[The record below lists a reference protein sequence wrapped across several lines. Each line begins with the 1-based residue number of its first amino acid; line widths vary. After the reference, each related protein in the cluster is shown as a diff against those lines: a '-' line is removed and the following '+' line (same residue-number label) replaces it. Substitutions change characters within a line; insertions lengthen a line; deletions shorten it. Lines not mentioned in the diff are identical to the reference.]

1 MYVRSALEEKLV
13 QYRAWCRSESDREA
27 RLFPRFPQGVFQDRL
42 DYQGRRSPGR
52 ADRKG
57 LGHHRGHRSLE
68 VAERENRGYRAP
80 HLLDRV
86 ADRECRSYQDRHS
99 PEPAGRE
106 NRECRPQAYAC

>member
-1 MYVRSALEEKLV
+1 MA
-13 QYRAWCRSESDREA
+13 QDRAWRWSESDREA

-80 HLLDRV
+80 HLLDR
-86 ADRECRSYQDRHS
+86 A
-99 PEPAGRE
+99 AGRE
-106 NRECRPQAYAC
+106 SPGYLGRRQ